1 MKALKKTVLKNT
13 KLGKLALGPTLGAA
27 LVAAVAMNAP
37 AFADSANDYR
47 QSGHDLGRIVYNE
60 GYNSRN
66 SNRSNNSRFNDGYHQ
81 SPITVRLRFDANGSG
96 RVPLQRLLR
105 TQHGIDSSKWR
116 IRSVNVRHKSR
127 RFATAALRVGDRSS
141 GRVSLRRGITTIH
154 APRTNARLNA
164 RGYDR
169 NGWVLGFNNA
179 KLRDVAVVLEPVA
192 HNRQRN
198 DNRRRNGSRDL
209 AFNARFR

>member
-1 MKALKKTVLKNT
+1 MKALKETVLKNT

-27 LVAAVAMNAP
+27 LVAAVAISAP

-60 GYNSRN
+60 GSRN
-66 SNRSNNSRFNDGYHQ
+66 NNGRFNDGYHR
-81 SPITVRLRFDANGSG
+81 SPITVRLLFDANGSG

-105 TQHGIDSSKWR
+105 TQHGIDSSEWR

-141 GRVSLRRGITTIH
+141 GRVSLRRGITTIY
-154 APRTNARLNA
+154 APRYNS

-179 KLRDVAVVLEPVA
+179 KLRDVAVVLEPVV

-198 DNRRRNGSRDL
+198 DNRRRTGSRDL
-209 AFNARFR
+209 AFNARVR